1 MLDLA
6 IYGICALIGLY
17 LLLIIFRQAK
27 ENEQLRNDLGGVVTA
42 NAELLHDHNTDANGQ
57 VKRGER
63 GRFVSVKGGAA

>member
-6 IYGICALIGLY
+6 IYGISALIGLL

-27 ENEQLRNDLGGVVTA
+27 ENEQLRNDLESVIDAA
-42 NAELLHDHNTDANGQ
+42 NAHQLADANGQ

-63 GRFVSVKGGAA
+63 GRFVSLKGGAS